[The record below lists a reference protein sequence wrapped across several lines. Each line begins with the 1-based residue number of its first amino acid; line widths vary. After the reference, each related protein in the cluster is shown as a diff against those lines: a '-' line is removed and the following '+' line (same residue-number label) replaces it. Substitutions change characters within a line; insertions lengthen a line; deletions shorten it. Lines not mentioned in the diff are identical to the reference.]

1 MVENVG
7 KNLKKKDENLSIMPL
22 PEITYYCSSWRFLCV
37 FTFLNVFDAFF
48 LITGSYNIYHLVLW
62 FFHLMIDCKLMNL
75 SLLHKINT

>member
-7 KNLKKKDENLSIMPL
+7 ENVKKKDENPSMMPL
-22 PEITYYCSSWRFLCV
+22 PEITGVSFVSLH
-37 FTFLNVFDAFF
+37 FLNAFDAFF